1 MADAL
6 DVVNENREK
15 LRLVGYFVLT
25 LVLALP
31 LATMLGEAYRQAN
44 LVRALFNLRL
54 LVGVSLET
62 VSLGIFGF
70 YLGLLALMTI
80 DPKKR
85 WQGFLMWIG
94 TIVGLLG
101 LQSMGLFLPNV
112 DLVGG
117 FPIVAAG
124 IVVGFVLGGGRALL
138 ELTESRSVEFRY
150 ASTIL
155 FYLLATFTV
164 VGFLEL
170 HISYPDFIQVTSQ
183 SVELATAQPM
193 TVSLN
198 SEGIMQDA
206 AVALLFVVAMRQFIR
221 YDAEERFFILG
232 PRAAGKSLFLIGL
245 YLEVLRRQSGDRR
258 KTPLSPSQDLMDM
271 VEALDRQSSEWIVEA
286 TGRGELKYLRF
297 TFVDGNIFPMNME
310 LSAMDYAGEYL
321 NRLPDALTGA
331 IDEGEM
337 DNTLRRLTEGIE
349 TADTLIFT
357 VDIER
362 FVNNEPLDI
371 AEYFSI
377 LQASD
382 TSDVIIVGTKADYFA
397 EEFEDERGLEPHLY
411 FEEFKQFTNRR
422 LRQSENIDALITET
436 GGKEI
441 HPVYYQ
447 TTTNDAGNRVPMR
460 DDSGSPMTVGFD
472 EFLDKIG
479 RS

>member
-1 MADAL
+1 
-6 DVVNENREK
+6 
-15 LRLVGYFVLT
+15 
-25 LVLALP
+25 
-31 LATMLGEAYRQAN
+31 
-44 LVRALFNLRL
+44 
-54 LVGVSLET
+54 
-62 VSLGIFGF
+62 
-70 YLGLLALMTI
+70 
-80 DPKKR
+80 
-85 WQGFLMWIG
+85 
-94 TIVGLLG
+94 
-101 LQSMGLFLPNV
+101 
-112 DLVGG
+112 
-117 FPIVAAG
+117 
-124 IVVGFVLGGGRALL
+124 
-138 ELTESRSVEFRY
+138 
-150 ASTIL
+150 
-155 FYLLATFTV
+155 
-164 VGFLEL
+164 
-170 HISYPDFIQVTSQ
+170 
-183 SVELATAQPM
+183 
-193 TVSLN
+193 
-198 SEGIMQDA
+198 
-206 AVALLFVVAMRQFIR
+206 
-221 YDAEERFFILG
+221 
-232 PRAAGKSLFLIGL
+232 
-245 YLEVLRRQSGDRR
+245 
-258 KTPLSPSQDLMDM
+258 M
-271 VEALDRQSSEWIVEA
+271 VEALDRESSEWIVEA

-371 AEYFSI
+371 SEYFSI
-377 LQASD
+377 LQAAD
-382 TSDVIIVGTKADYFA
+382 ASDVIIVGTKADYFA

-472 EFLDKIG
+472 EFLDEIG

>member
-1 MADAL
+1 MANILGAIG
-6 DVVNENREK
+6 ENREK
-15 LRLVGYFVLT
+15 LQLAGYFGLT

-31 LATMLGEAYRQAN
+31 LATMLGESYRQAN
-44 LVRALFNLRL
+44 LVRTLFDLRL
-54 LVGVSLET
+54 LVGISLESI
-62 VSLGIFGF
+62 SLAIFGF
-70 YLGLLALMTI
+70 YLGLLGLMTI

-85 WQGFLMWIG
+85 WQGFLMWAG

-117 FPIVAAG
+117 FPIIAG
-124 IVVGFVLGGGRALL
+124 GILIGVILGGGRALA
-138 ELTESRSVEFRY
+138 ELTESRLVEFRY

-155 FYLLATFTV
+155 FYLLASFTV

-170 HISYPDFIQVTSQ
+170 HVSYPDLIRVTGQ
-183 SVELATAQPM
+183 SVELNVAQPM
-193 TVSLN
+193 TV
-198 SEGIMQDA
+198 GIRGERLIQDA
-206 AVALLFVVAMRQFIR
+206 AVSLLFVVAMRRFIR

-245 YLEVLRRQSGDRR
+245 YLEVLRRQSGEGRN
-258 KTPLSPSQDLMDM
+258 TPLSPSQDLMNM

-297 TFVDGNIFPMNME
+297 TFVAGNIFPMNME

-331 IDEGEM
+331 INRDEM

-349 TADTLIFT
+349 TADTLILT
-357 VDIER
+357 IDIER
-362 FVNNEPLDI
+362 FISNEPLDI
-371 AEYFSI
+371 SEYFSI
-377 LQASD
+377 LQAAD
-382 TSDVIIVGTKADYFA
+382 TSEVVIVGTKADYFA
-397 EEFEDERGLEPHLY
+397 EEFEDERGLEPHRY
-411 FEEFKQFTNRR
+411 FEEFKQFTGRR
-422 LRQSENIDALITET
+422 LRQSENVDALITET
-436 GGKEI
+436 GGKDI

-460 DDSGSPMTVGFD
+460 DDTGSPMTVGFD
-472 EFLDKIG
+472 EFLDEIG